1 MIFFFSVDGKTL
13 LDKVS
18 HMHSITEDD
27 IAGFIR
33 QICEILNEWHTK
45 NVVHLDLR
53 VSRNL
58 PILIFCWARGLMV
71 WYYRWGIRILRS
83 GVNSPASAKDHAM
96 NVDIGQVNLTT
107 VAVAFSQTSA
117 IGRDLCHLVYT

>member
-1 MIFFFSVDGKTL
+1 MSYTGLQLQYIAYTTFVVYVLIHCDLFFSVDGKTL

-53 VSRNL
+53 VSRNVE
-58 PILIFCWARGLMV
+58 IFLSLYFVRPEV
-71 WYYRWGIRILRS
+71 
-83 GVNSPASAKDHAM
+83 
-96 NVDIGQVNLTT
+96 
-107 VAVAFSQTSA
+107 
-117 IGRDLCHLVYT
+117 